1 MLLIAMVM
9 REKTMA
15 PREPQDRFMVTIHD
29 RVHVIHLPLFM
40 RALKPW
46 RQRQQP
52 LPVRMQHVY
61 TTLRRRFVQQYGLQN
76 WQYFLQDHG
85 L

>member
-1 MLLIAMVM
+1 
-9 REKTMA
+9 
-15 PREPQDRFMVTIHD
+15 
-29 RVHVIHLPLFM
+29 
-40 RALKPW
+40 
-46 RQRQQP
+46 
-52 LPVRMQHVY
+52 MQHVY